1 MDLEPASSRP
11 DMQQPRVPSGKPG
24 AGRWDH
30 KPGSEPAAIADAA
43 TAADSGGPVDAVTVV
58 LDGARVGFH
67 SQGGRWRCDE
77 PADRAAAA
85 RAGCLGVVADFL
97 NRGWA
102 DPADRAGVQS
112 ISDAARLLAAPDAL
126 DVVDKLTDT
135 HGRRVQLPETEML
148 AALIGAAAVTR
159 TAQSVLMRSV
169 VAGFWTATP
178 PPDHDHNLTPRFWQR
193 LETLVTDTDRP
204 GVAKLDAM
212 ANARQRNRTN
222 TACAEG
228 LWAGIRLL
236 ADCRRRWDPD
246 NLRAVTK

>member
-11 DMQQPRVPSGKPG
+11 DMQQPRVPPGHPG

-43 TAADSGGPVDAVTVV
+43 TAADSGGPVEAVTVV
-58 LDGARVGFH
+58 IDGAPVGFH

-77 PADRAAAA
+77 PAVHTTDRAAAA

-112 ISDAARLLAAPDAL
+112 ISDAARILAAPDAL

-135 HGRRVQLPETEML
+135 HGRRKQLPETEML

-169 VAGFWTATP
+169 VAGFWTAQHHASDCNWRVPTVR
-178 PPDHDHNLTPRFWQR
+178 PREMR
-193 LETLVTDTDRP
+193 EVREVHASTVR
-204 GVAKLDAM
+204 G
-212 ANARQRNRTN
+212 RQTVGGW
-222 TACAEG
+222 G
-228 LWAGIRLL
+228 LRGWRS
-236 ADCRRRWDPD
+236 CRRPPGSPRP
-246 NLRAVTK
+246 